1 MVTQKVKSEEIKS
14 DKIKPEKTKKRKKFS
29 FENLELYG
37 MIAPSVIYFI
47 IFAYLPMVG
56 LIIAFKNY
64 NYVDGIFGSPWSGFD
79 NFQFL
84 FESGKVWSLA
94 KNTIVYN
101 LAFLVTN
108 IFAEV
113 ILAVILSEIVGKR
126 LKKFCQSVMILPNF
140 ISWVVVGVF
149 VYNFLNF
156 ESGVFNRVLLSMG
169 KEPVHFYA
177 EAGAWPYIL
186 VLANLWKGAGYGS
199 IIYLATI
206 TGIDTTIYEAAEI
219 DGANVW
225 QRIRHI
231 TLPLLTPTIITMSLL
246 SVGRLLRGNFDLFYQ
261 LIGNNGML
269 YESTDIIDTY
279 IFRALLSSPNI
290 GMSSAVGFLQSV
302 LCFVVI
308 VLVNKVVKM
317 YEKDYALF

>member
-1 MVTQKVKSEEIKS
+1 MITSKAKSE
-14 DKIKPEKTKKRKKFS
+14 KIKTKKKFS
-29 FENLELYG
+29 WENFELYG
-37 MIAPSVIYFI
+37 MIAPATIYFI

-56 LIIAFKNY
+56 LVIAFKNY
-64 NYVDGIFGSPWSGFD
+64 NYTDGIFFSPWSGFD
-79 NFQFL
+79 NFKFL
-84 FESGKVWSLA
+84 FESGKAWLLA
-94 KNTIVYN
+94 KNTILYN
-101 LAFLVTN
+101 LAFLVTTV
-108 IFAEV
+108 IAEV
-113 ILAVILSEIVGKR
+113 ILAVFLSEIVGKK

-156 ESGVFNRVLLSMG
+156 ESGVFNRLLINLG
-169 KEPVHFYA
+169 KEPIHFYA
-177 EAGAWPYIL
+177 EAGAWKYIL
-186 VLANLWKGAGYGS
+186 VLVNVWKGAGYGS

-231 TLPLLTPTIITMSLL
+231 TLPLMTPTIITMSLL

-279 IFRALLSSPNI
+279 IFRSLLSSPNI

-302 LCFVVI
+302 LCFAVI
-308 VLVNKVVKM
+308 VLVNRAVKA

>member
-1 MVTQKVKSEEIKS
+1 MATQMVKSEEIKS
-14 DKIKPEKTKKRKKFS
+14 EKIKPEKIRKRKKFS

-37 MIAPSVIYFI
+37 MITPSVIYFI

-56 LIIAFKNY
+56 LIIAFKDY
-64 NYVDGIFGSPWSGFD
+64 NYVDGIFGSPWCGFD
-79 NFQFL
+79 NFKFL

-101 LAFLVTN
+101 LAFLVTTV
-108 IFAEV
+108 IAEV
-113 ILAVILSEIVGKR
+113 ILAVLLSEIVGKR

-169 KEPVHFYA
+169 KDPVHFYA
-177 EAGAWPYIL
+177 ETGAWPYIL

-308 VLVNKVVKM
+308 VIVNKAVKA